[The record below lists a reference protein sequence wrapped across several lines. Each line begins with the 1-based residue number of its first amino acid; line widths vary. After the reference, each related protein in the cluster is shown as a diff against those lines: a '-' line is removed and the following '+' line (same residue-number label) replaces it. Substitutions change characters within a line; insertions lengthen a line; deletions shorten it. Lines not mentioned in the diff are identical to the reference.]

1 MAATQTQLIEG
12 LNALTAGLVLLSA
25 FAMVTT
31 RQVQGVIR
39 FLVVQSLFVAASA
52 FLIGFNRGSIDLLAL
67 GAIMIASKVITI
79 PWVLRRLLPGGV
91 YKRREI
97 NQAVNIPSSLLLA
110 LLLAVAAEFL
120 VSPLLATTTEPVI
133 QRNLPIGMACLL
145 IGAYSLIARREAIP
159 QLIGLL
165 AMENGAFFAGISIAP
180 DLPLIAELA
189 IAIDV
194 VLIAVVVGLLTR
206 NITETVGTL
215 FPVYVGLRSR
225 HTCSV
230 DRLLV
235 LA

>member
-1 MAATQTQLIEG
+1 MSPAHNQLIDG
-12 LNALTAGLVLLSA
+12 LNALTAGLVLLTA
-25 FAMVTT
+25 FGMVTT

-52 FLIGFNRGSIDLLAL
+52 FLIGFDRRSIDLIAL

-79 PWVLRRLLPGGV
+79 PWVLRRTLPGEV
-91 YKRREI
+91 YERREI

-110 LLLAVAAEFL
+110 LLLAIAAEFL
-120 VSPLLATTTEPVI
+120 VTPLLETTSDPVI
-133 QRNLPIGMACLL
+133 HVNLPIGMAGLL
-145 IGAYSLIARREAIP
+145 IGAYTLIARREAIP

-206 NITETVGTL
+206 NITETIGTTEAAAL
-215 FPVYVGLRSR
+215 SELREEPQPWP
-225 HTCSV
+225 
-230 DRLLV
+230 
-235 LA
+235 